1 MDLQHKLPSEAT
13 TSEPKSEVA
22 RLMQQIDAEYEAGR
36 QALHGPA
43 LGTAQHAFITRRME
57 NMATQFATLR
67 ALVGDEEAMQA
78 MIAWQDKEAEC
89 VQKEKT
95 R

>member
-1 MDLQHKLPSEAT
+1 MDWQHKPPSEA

-43 LGTAQHAFITRRME
+43 LGTAQHAFITKRME

-67 ALVGDEEAMQA
+67 ATVGDEAAMQA
-78 MIAWQDKEAEC
+78 MIAWQDQAAETA
-89 VQKEKT
+89 QTEKT